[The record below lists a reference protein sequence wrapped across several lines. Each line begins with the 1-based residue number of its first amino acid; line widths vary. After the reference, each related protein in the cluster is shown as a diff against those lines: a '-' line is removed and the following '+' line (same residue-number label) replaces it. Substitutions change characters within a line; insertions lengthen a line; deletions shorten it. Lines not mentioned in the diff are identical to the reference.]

1 MKLKILETYNAS
13 SSFRTENDPDNV
25 AANWFGNKK
34 VGNATLNDYMRY
46 EKGQDANIVYM
57 TPNEYLERCA
67 KDIFNSTYEK
77 TVGNIKKYNSGIISK
92 YAKDMLN
99 GDKFP
104 LPYLDYVYKQQ
115 EGRHRALAVIEAFG
129 EDSIMPVIVIRPT
142 DPTEQELKQYA
153 EQRWP
158 EDPEW
163 GLEYVKGK
171 YDKFNSDYTIED
183 ETNDLDN
190 TETNYNDTDF
200 NIDDELDSLFDD
212 LDEEDFVKFINQ
224 KYGKNFTS
232 IVEIDNTLFS
242 KALDDYYDT

>member
-1 MKLKILETYNAS
+1 LKLKILETYNAKNNFVS
-13 SSFRTENDPDNV
+13 INNPDNV

-46 EKGQDANIVYM
+46 EKGQDAVIEYM
-57 TPNEYLERCA
+57 SPNEYLERCA

-200 NIDDELDSLFDD
+200 DLDNELDSLIDD
-212 LDEEDFVKFINQ
+212 IDEEDFL
-224 KYGKNFTS
+224 NFVNNRYHTNYNS
-232 IVEIDNTLFS
+232 VEDIDAITFTQ
-242 KALDDYYDT
+242 ALDKYFS

>member
-1 MKLKILETYNAS
+1 MKIFIESYDATNNFVS
-13 SSFRTENDPDNV
+13 INNPDV
-25 AANWFGNKK
+25 ITANWFGNKK
-34 VGNATLNDYMRY
+34 VGNVTLNDYMRY
-46 EKGQDANIVYM
+46 EKGQDATLEYM
-57 TPNEYLERCA
+57 SPNEYLERCA

-77 TVGNIKKYNSGIISK
+77 TVGIIKKNNAKIISK

-104 LPYLDYVYKQQ
+104 LPYLDYVHKQQ

-163 GLEYVKGK
+163 GLEYVKSK
-171 YDKFNSDYTIED
+171 YDKFNTVNTIED
-183 ETNDLDN
+183 KTDNLDNIETKYNGTDFDLDS
-190 TETNYNDTDF
+190 ELASLY
-200 NIDDELDSLFDD
+200 DDI
-212 LDEEDFVKFINQ
+212 DEEDFLKFINN
-224 KYGKNFTS
+224 KYHTDYKSIEEVDLTTFTQ
-232 IVEIDNTLFS
+232 
-242 KALDDYYDT
+242 ALNKYLEL

>member
-1 MKLKILETYNAS
+1 MKIFIESYDATNNFVS
-13 SSFRTENDPDNV
+13 INNPD
-25 AANWFGNKK
+25 AITANWFGNKK

-46 EKGQDANIVYM
+46 EKGQDAVIEYM
-57 TPNEYLERCA
+57 SPNEYLERCA

-77 TVGNIKKYNSGIISK
+77 TVGNIKKYNSNVISK

-153 EQRWP
+153 QQRWP

-171 YDKFNSDYTIED
+171 YDKFYEEPELEDNEEFNDDEFAIDEEELEDAVTENYEQELLDYINDKYNKNYKDISEIED
-183 ETNDLDN
+183 
-190 TETNYNDTDF
+190 
-200 NIDDELDSLFDD
+200 IDMLT
-212 LDEEDFVKFINQ
+212 KAIN
-224 KYGKNFTS
+224 N
-232 IVEIDNTLFS
+232 V
-242 KALDDYYDT
+242 